1 MSASPAQSA
10 SPADFRSALWQGP
23 GWPTVAVV
31 GAGAV
36 GGFFGARLA
45 AAGAPVTL
53 IGRPGPMAAVA
64 AEGLRI
70 EGKDFTLTVHPRT
83 ATELSAVAGADLVL
97 LCVKTLDT
105 AETARG
111 LAPHLKPGAV
121 LVSLQNGVDNVDLI
135 EAAAGLSALPC
146 AVYVAVETAG
156 PRLLRHHGRGD
167 LAIGSG
173 SPIPRPGAAPA
184 ADDPRPAA
192 VAAVFERAGVPCPV
206 TAEVAT
212 VLWTKLVMNC
222 ALNAISALGPVNYGR
237 MVEDPP
243 TQRLIRELADE
254 TVAVARAV
262 GVPMP
267 DDLADAACRLAVAM
281 HGMYSSTAQD
291 LMRMRR
297 TEIDSLNGLV
307 AKLAEPHGVPVPLN
321 RMLHALVRMA
331 EASTVRQP
339 IR

>member
-1 MSASPAQSA
+1 MRLL
-10 SPADFRSALWQGP
+10 FL
-23 GWPTVAVV
+23 
-31 GAGAV
+31 GAGAIGTYV
-36 GGFFGARLA
+36 GGSLA
-45 AAGAPVTL
+45 AAGHQITFSEQPD
-53 IGRPGPMAAVA
+53 AAA
-64 AEGLRI
+64 TIAEHGLRLTR
-70 EGKDFTLTVHPRT
+70 GGVTTAVRDF
-83 ATELSAVAGADLVL
+83 AIFGSAQAALEAGPYDAMVFAL
-97 LCVKTLDT
+97 KSFDT
-105 AETARG
+105 ETALDG
-111 LAPHLKPGAV
+111 LLATGVQLPPV
-121 LVSLQNGVDNVDLI
+121 LSLQNGVDNVDLI
-135 EAAAGLSALPC
+135 EEAAGLSALPC

-156 PRLLRHHGRGD
+156 PRLLKHHGRGD

-184 ADDPRPAA
+184 GDDPRPAA
-192 VAAVFERAGVPCPV
+192 VSAVFERAGVPCPV
-206 TAEVAT
+206 TENVAT

-237 MVEDPP
+237 MVEDPA

-267 DDLADAACRLAVAM
+267 DDLAEAACKLAMAM

-291 LMRMRR
+291 LMRGRR

-307 AKLAEPHGVPVPLN
+307 ARLAERHGVPVPLN
-321 RMLHALVRMA
+321 RMLHSLVRMA